1 MKKRR
6 EGKREGI
13 LFLASQKRLASGTK
27 TGSRLLVV
35 TESNFMLKFSSFLNV
50 FLRIGEKNPANI
62 YFYIPKIATPKGA
75 RDTDTVNKE
84 VEYSSI

>member
-1 MKKRR
+1 MKKGR
-6 EGKREGI
+6 EGKKEGI

-35 TESNFMLKFSSFLNV
+35 TESNFMLKFSSFFLNV
-50 FLRIGEKNPANI
+50 FLRIGKKPPANI

-75 RDTDTVNKE
+75 GDTDTVNKE
-84 VEYSSI
+84 V